1 MADPQNAA
9 PNPSASI
16 SVEVAYAEAERQ
28 FLRRLQLP
36 AGSTIA
42 DAIAAAQVE
51 LEFGIDVAPLAVGL
65 WSKLAPRDTVLQEGD
80 RVELYRPLRADPK
93 DSRRRRA
100 ERAPLKK
107 PR

>member
-1 MADPQNAA
+1 MADPLFAA
-9 PNPSASI
+9 SNPAAMI

-28 FLRRLQLP
+28 YLRRLQLP

-42 DAIAAAQVE
+42 DAVAAAQVE
-51 LEFGIDVAPLAVGL
+51 REFGIDAALLAVGV
-65 WSKLAPRDTVLQEGD
+65 WSKPVPRDAVLHEGD
-80 RVELYRPLRADPK
+80 RVELYRPLKADPK

>member
-1 MADPQNAA
+1 MADPHNAVS
-9 PNPSASI
+9 NPAASI
-16 SVEVAYAEAERQ
+16 CVEVAYAEAERQ

-51 LEFGIDVAPLAVGL
+51 RDFGFDAAPLSAGL
-65 WSKLAPRDTVLQEGD
+65 WSKPAPRDTVLQEGD
-80 RVELYRPLRADPK
+80 RVELYRPLKADPK